1 VPKSWQKAFLAT
13 CFAGAAAVAHQAMPV
28 AGVSKDWDQRLVP
41 RPELAQAAALGFQ
54 ALVADYYWLLA
65 IQIVGAETNPARYAP
80 LIGQLID
87 VVTTLDPWVDHPYRF
102 AALWLSDSPESVR
115 EGNRLLE
122 RGIAYHPREWRNRF
136 YLGFNH
142 FYYLG
147 DNAAAADVLEGA
159 VALEGT
165 PVFLRRLMAR
175 LRADAEGLDT
185 AAAFLTQL
193 VRTAPDGYARAEYR
207 KALDEVEAERRARFL
222 DAARADYQRRT
233 GRDITAVE
241 DLVRPPHAVLP
252 ALPPEPNGWE
262 WILDPNTGRI
272 VSSYYKRRYEV
283 SVRPGQHPWPERRR
297 ESSESRGGA
306 GT

>member
-1 VPKSWQKAFLAT
+1 
-13 CFAGAAAVAHQAMPV
+13 
-28 AGVSKDWDQRLVP
+28 
-41 RPELAQAAALGFQ
+41 
-54 ALVADYYWLLA
+54 
-65 IQIVGAETNPARYAP
+65 
-80 LIGQLID
+80 

-147 DNAAAADVLEGA
+147 DNAAAADVLEEA